1 MTATWATIKRDYEV
15 KYQPIADYM
24 NNSLGKD
31 MDALR
36 QALSMYVQ
44 SGGIAADPSSNGP
57 YEAILARSNTINDK
71 KNALLTLN
79 KDLANQLANYS
90 KTTDMDSLLM
100 ENGKLQAAIKP
111 LEEKAANATNDE
123 KAAEL
128 RDQILR
134 SRDTAITKH
143 QLFLLGRP
151 LRPSFIPFLWAL
163 SVLFIGTGVL
173 LYTYFF
179 PIPPELWPMTLASIY
194 TTLSSPWVWGSLFG
208 AAAIVIFFLVL
219 KIVGY
224 FK

>member
-1 MTATWATIKRDYEV
+1 MTATWATIKKDYEI
-15 KYQPIADYM
+15 KFQPIADYM
-24 NNSLGKD
+24 NGSLGKD
-31 MDALR
+31 LDALR
-36 QALSMYVQ
+36 QALSMYIQ
-44 SGGIAADPSSNGP
+44 SGGISTDPSANGP
-57 YEAILARSNTINDK
+57 YDAILTRSNTINDK
-71 KNALLTLN
+71 KTALLTLN
-79 KDLANQLANYS
+79 KELASQLANYS
-90 KTTDMDSLLM
+90 KTADMDSLLI

-163 SVLFIGTGVL
+163 SVLFIGTGIL

>member
-1 MTATWATIKRDYEV
+1 MTATWASIKKDYEA
-15 KYQPIADYM
+15 KFEPIASYM

-31 MDALR
+31 LDALR
-36 QALSMYVQ
+36 QGLSLYVQ
-44 SGGIAADPSSNGP
+44 SGGISTDPSSNAT
-57 YEAILARSNTINDK
+57 YTSVLDRSNTINNH
-71 KNALLTLN
+71 KNSLLTLN

-90 KTTDMDSLLM
+90 KTADMDTLLI
-100 ENGKLQAAIKP
+100 ENGTLQADIKR
-111 LEEKAANATNDE
+111 LEVEAEKVTNDE

-163 SVLFIGTGVL
+163 SVLFIGTGIL

-194 TTLSSPWVWGSLFG
+194 TTLGSPWVWGSLFG